1 MLCFLVQAMGGGMM
15 TGGKSASSMNVGKFT
30 ILGGLLL
37 QLGIFGGFLVVAG
50 VFERRMGMS
59 GGVVQ
64 SWDWKRYMHMLY
76 LVSVL
81 ITVRNAFRVAEYA
94 MGRMCC
100 PSFLPSVSIVGY
112 RANRR
117 GV

>member
-1 MLCFLVQAMGGGMM
+1 MM

-59 GGVVQ
+59 E
-64 SWDWKRYMHMLY
+64 
-76 LVSVL
+76 
-81 ITVRNAFRVAEYA
+81 I
-94 MGRMCC
+94 GRAH
-100 PSFLPSVSIVGY
+100 V
-112 RANRR
+112 
-117 GV
+117 